1 MERRILVVDDAPD
14 IVHAVRL
21 YLEME
26 GFTVYSASDGRQ
38 AVDVVRSKL
47 PDLVVLD
54 VMMPELDGLS
64 ALKLI
69 REISNIPVI
78 LLTVRNEEDMK
89 VRGLRLG
96 ADDYVTK
103 PFSQRELLGRIQ
115 AVLRRSETPASVPKT
130 QVEID
135 ERLRIDFSRNE
146 VNVDQRV
153 LRLTPTEHRLL
164 YHLISN
170 PGRVL
175 TYENLLAKVWGYEY
189 REEAH
194 YVRLYINYLRQK
206 IESDPSSPHY
216 ILTERGLGY
225 RFVDYRG
232 RKPATASSR

>member
-26 GFTVYSASDGRQ
+26 GFTVYSAFNGRQ
-38 AVDVVRSKL
+38 AVEVVRSKL
-47 PDLVVLD
+47 PDLVILD

-69 REISNIPVI
+69 REVSNLPVI

-115 AVLRRSETPASVPKT
+115 AVLRRSEMPASVPKT
-130 QVEID
+130 QIDID
-135 ERLRIDFSRNE
+135 ERLSIDFSQNK
-146 VNVDQRV
+146 VNVDQQS

-164 YHLISN
+164 YHLTSN

-175 TYENLLAKVWGYEY
+175 TYESLLAKVWGYEY
-189 REEAH
+189 REETH

-206 IESDPSSPHY
+206 IESDPSNPRY

-225 RFVDYRG
+225 RFVDYRK
-232 RKPATASSR
+232 RKPATTSIH

>member
-1 MERRILVVDDAPD
+1 
-14 IVHAVRL
+14 
-21 YLEME
+21 ME
-26 GFTVYSASDGRQ
+26 GFTVYSAFNGRQ
-38 AVDVVRSKL
+38 AVEVVRSKL
-47 PDLVVLD
+47 PDLVILD

-69 REISNIPVI
+69 REVSNLPVI

-89 VRGLRLG
+89 IRGLRLG

-115 AVLRRSETPASVPKT
+115 AVLRRSEMPASVPKT
-130 QVEID
+130 QIDID
-135 ERLRIDFSRNE
+135 ERLSIDFSQNK
-146 VNVDQRV
+146 VNVDQQS

-164 YHLISN
+164 YHLTSN

-175 TYENLLAKVWGYEY
+175 TYESLLAKVWGYEY
-189 REEAH
+189 REETH

-206 IESDPSSPHY
+206 IESDPSNPRY

-225 RFVDYRG
+225 RFVDYRK
-232 RKPATASSR
+232 RKPATTSIH

>member
-1 MERRILVVDDAPD
+1 M
-14 IVHAVRL
+14 
-21 YLEME
+21 
-26 GFTVYSASDGRQ
+26 
-38 AVDVVRSKL
+38 VRSKL

-115 AVLRRSETPASVPKT
+115 AVLRRSEMPASVPKT

-146 VNVDQRV
+146 VSVDQRV

>member
-1 MERRILVVDDAPD
+1 
-14 IVHAVRL
+14 
-21 YLEME
+21 ME

-38 AVDVVRSKL
+38 AIDVVRSKL

-115 AVLRRSETPASVPKT
+115 AVLRRSEMPASVPKT

-146 VNVDQRV
+146 VSVDQRV

-225 RFVDYRG
+225 RFVDYRR
-232 RKPATASSR
+232 RKPATTSSR

>member
-1 MERRILVVDDAPD
+1 MERRILIVDDAPD

>member
-26 GFTVYSASDGRQ
+26 GFTVYSASDGCQ
-38 AVDVVRSKL
+38 AIDVVRSKL

-115 AVLRRSETPASVPKT
+115 AVLRRSEMPASVPKT

-146 VNVDQRV
+146 VSVDQRV

-175 TYENLLAKVWGYEY
+175 TYESLLAKVWGYEY

-225 RFVDYRG
+225 RFVDYRR
-232 RKPATASSR
+232 RKPATTSSR

>member
-26 GFTVYSASDGRQ
+26 GFTVYSAPDGRQ
-38 AVDVVRSKL
+38 AIDVVRSKL

-115 AVLRRSETPASVPKT
+115 AVLRRSEMPASVPKT